1 MSNSQENIKATIMV
15 RGISQCSENDIWESF
30 DKIGKVKDIRRIK
43 DRFTGEFKDFAFVEF
58 ENEEEADLTVELS
71 MISDIRINGK
81 PVSVCKSK
89 NKKAENFI
97 QDKNNPNYGYGIEI
111 EPLVYNSRNNQLK
124 SNECAGTDSLLD
136 ISLKS
141 NGLKPEESF
150 NHSIPL

>member
-1 MSNSQENIKATIMV
+1 MT
-15 RGISQCSENDIWESF
+15 SELPDNLS
-30 DKIGKVKDIRRIK
+30 
-43 DRFTGEFKDFAFVEF
+43 ALY
-58 ENEEEADLTVELS
+58 ADVLLHLL
-71 MISDIRINGK
+71 
-81 PVSVCKSK
+81 K